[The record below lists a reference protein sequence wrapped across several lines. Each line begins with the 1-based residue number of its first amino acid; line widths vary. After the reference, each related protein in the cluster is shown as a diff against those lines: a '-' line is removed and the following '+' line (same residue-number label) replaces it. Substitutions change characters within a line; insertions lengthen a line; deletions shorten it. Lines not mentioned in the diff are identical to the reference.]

1 MVALPREL
9 TMSDSTIS
17 NARPFVRSLNVL
29 LKYSRLYGLEHARSA
44 QQFNSAWR
52 ELEDAVLASGE
63 RGLLLGASGS
73 QLLLDGVP
81 LESTPA
87 ERSFADLLTSANVA
101 SICFGPRVTR
111 DDFLAFVR
119 SFMESG
125 VKSAALAERL
135 EANLAGRSG
144 IRLNEIRFVAED
156 AGYSE
161 AKVAAQLTA
170 KTLGA
175 DAGMVQDWLSSPEKM
190 IQLIAAAEGSHGG
203 PGGTETGG
211 PGIGLGP
218 GLGTGGGSGAPGTGG
233 GAGGTGSG
241 YGGGVGSGSGYGSG
255 PEIGVV
261 GSGGE
266 VFAGGAVGAGI
277 GGSGSGGGVSTG
289 GSGSGGGVAEGAGAG
304 TGGAGFAGAGG
315 GAGIAAGSGTGSGP
329 GGGSGSGG
337 GVAEGA
343 GAGTGGAGIAGAGG
357 GAGIAAGSGTGSG
370 PGGGAGIGMGS
381 GAGGGFGT
389 AGGAGGVPGGRGTGT
404 GGVLGGSYVSGAPI
418 ANQAAISKLEEAD
431 LQSLLR
437 LLVQFGEAQQAKGV
451 QQNPA
456 VWQQR
461 MASLPANAQIT
472 LRQALASVAAT
483 SPTAKMDEGA
493 LLRLAEDLAIKF
505 ALDRFQ
511 RGEVR
516 VNAVRQM
523 LDRMGHELETLRKLL
538 KAREEKLASA
548 GVNLESHADVL
559 DRQFWA
565 AVPESGKRQVL
576 LSSEAWCIPPRNVQQ
591 YVEELLGRGESDAA
605 GDILLH
611 YAACVRNKDIEARK
625 KAAIGLG
632 QLAELYSKAA
642 SQKLQDALMQ
652 IGQAMAEEK
661 NIELQTLLSA
671 AFVRL
676 SQESAARRYYRAMQQ
691 ALDSISELEN
701 SKPSWAESL
710 RPRLGIENR
719 ASEFIEEALTA
730 ETMPEGLV
738 GVLMRIPQ
746 AASEQLGVRLS
757 RSARRTER
765 EAVIE
770 IAKSIGAPCARHLRE
785 TLKSEALPK
794 AAAVVGLLSRLD
806 MFSVEEILPVRLK
819 EGQRS
824 FHDAAVRQLSTAGAP
839 ERGQLLTNCLELID
853 PAILPLALD
862 EIGMCGD
869 PSTAS
874 KLLRLAEGELL
885 PEASEYLR
893 VKAIEALGRMRAPAA
908 AGHLRHFLEARK
920 TFGWSYPEEIRMAAA
935 QALMKLDP
943 AWMQAFLPQSG
954 LDAEVM
960 ALAPLDAIPE
970 RDFVRHRRYRRV
982 RLPRNVPAVITSAR
996 GKYSSAI
1003 SVLSLEGGLL
1013 SGDLQLPVG
1022 TEATLKIPAG
1032 LRSISMRAVVRF
1044 VRAHQAGFEM
1054 IGMNLEDRSKLRRL
1068 LVSLGDNRPGG
1079 SKDPLISE

>member
-1 MVALPREL
+1 MAPHAGEITVSE
-9 TMSDSTIS
+9 STVP

-44 QQFNSAWR
+44 NQFAAAWS
-52 ELEDAVLASGE
+52 ELEEAVLASGE

-87 ERSFADLLTSANVA
+87 ERSFADLLTGAGVA
-101 SICFGPRVTR
+101 SICFTPRVTR
-111 DDFLAFVR
+111 EDFMCFVR

-125 VKSAALAERL
+125 IKSAALAERL
-135 EANLAGRSG
+135 EANLGSRSG

-156 AGYSE
+156 AGFSE
-161 AKVAAQLTA
+161 ARVAASLTA

-175 DAGMVQDWLSSPEKM
+175 DASMVQDWFSSPEKM

-203 PGGTETGG
+203 PGGLESGG

-218 GLGTGGGSGAPGTGG
+218 GTGTGGGPGGEG
-233 GAGGTGSG
+233 QGAGL
-241 YGGGVGSGSGYGSG
+241 
-255 PEIGVV
+255 
-261 GSGGE
+261 
-266 VFAGGAVGAGI
+266 GA
-277 GGSGSGGGVSTG
+277 GSGSGGGTS
-289 GSGSGGGVAEGAGAG
+289 AGTATG
-304 TGGAGFAGAGG
+304 TGGAGGFAAGTG
-315 GAGIAAGSGTGSGP
+315 TGVAGTGIAAT
-329 GGGSGSGG
+329 GGGSGGG
-337 GVAEGA
+337 TGA
-343 GAGTGGAGIAGAGG
+343 AIGAGTIPGGA
-357 GAGIAAGSGTGSG
+357 
-370 PGGGAGIGMGS
+370 
-381 GAGGGFGT
+381 
-389 AGGAGGVPGGRGTGT
+389 GTGT
-404 GGVLGGSYVSGAPI
+404 GGVLGGSYVSGA
-418 ANQAAISKLEEAD
+418 ASGGSAAISKLEEAD

-437 LLVQFGEAQQAKGV
+437 LLVQFGEAQHAKSP
-451 QQNPA
+451 QNNPA

-461 MASLPANAQIT
+461 MASLPQNAQVT
-472 LRQALASVAAT
+472 LRQALAGVAAT
-483 SPTAKMDEGA
+483 SPSAKMDEGT

-538 KAREEKLASA
+538 KAREEKLAA
-548 GVNLESHADVL
+548 TGVNVESHADVL

-576 LSSEAWCIPPRNVQQ
+576 MSTEAWCIPPRNVQQ

-605 GDILLH
+605 GDILLQ
-611 YAACVRNKDIEARK
+611 YATCVRNKDASARK

-642 SQKLQDALMQ
+642 SQKLQDALVQ
-652 IGQAMAEEK
+652 IGEQMAEEK
-661 NIELQTLLSA
+661 DTELQTLLSA

-676 SQESAARRYYRAMQQ
+676 SQESAIRRYYRAMQQ
-691 ALDSISELEN
+691 ALDSIAELEN
-701 SKPSWAESL
+701 SRPSWAESL
-710 RPRLGIENR
+710 RPRLGVENR
-719 ASEFIEEALTA
+719 VAEFIEEALTA
-730 ETMPEGLV
+730 EKMPEGLV
-738 GVLMRIPQ
+738 GVLMRVPH
-746 AASEQLGVRLS
+746 ASAEQLGVRLS
-757 RSARRTER
+757 RSARRSER
-765 EAVIE
+765 EAIVDL
-770 IAKSIGAPCARHLRE
+770 AKSVGAPCARHLKDSLR
-785 TLKSEALPK
+785 SDPPPK
-794 AAAVVGLLSRLD
+794 AAAAVGLLSRLD
-806 MFSVEEILPVRLK
+806 LYAVEELLPQRLK
-819 EGQRS
+819 EGHRS
-824 FHDAAVRQLSTAGAP
+824 FHDAIVRQLSTAGAP
-839 ERGQLLTNCLELID
+839 ERGQLLANCIEVID
-853 PAILPLALD
+853 PMILPLALD

-869 PSTAS
+869 PATAP
-874 KLLRLAEGELL
+874 KLLRLAEGEIL
-885 PEASEYLR
+885 PEGSEYLR

-908 AGHLRHFLEARK
+908 AGHLRHFVEARK
-920 TFGWSYPEEIRMAAA
+920 TFGWAYPEEIRMAAA

-943 AWMQAFLPQSG
+943 AWMEAFLPQSG

-1003 SVLSLEGGLL
+1003 SVLSLDGGLL

-1044 VRAHQAGFEM
+1044 VRSHQAGFEM
-1054 IGMNLEDRSKLRRL
+1054 VGMNLEDRSKLRRL
-1068 LVSLGDNRPGG
+1068 LVSLGDNRPGR
-1079 SKDPLISE
+1079 SHNPADSD